1 MKPPRTHYPSLFGFL
16 AFAIAALLLFTLGF
30 VLGLSA
36 LFVRFFEDGADAGG
50 MIYAATISFLGI
62 LLGIVAVISL
72 LRFLNKPFADVP
84 VPTSLRDWQIIAGA
98 IGAGFVL
105 LLGSLVRSNS
115 TVNWLALP
123 LLTIPAVILPLWVIT
138 GVGVRDL
145 LLGSRWRTGSV
156 LGLSLTVTPLILFT
170 LEAVA
175 MVVIL
180 VFAILYAALNPQVAA
195 EFERLS
201 MQFMLIDVQSQAGAE
216 QALMI
221 LAPYL
226 TKPAVV
232 VPAAVFLAVIVPL
245 LEELFKPLAVWLL
258 AGRLES
264 AAQGFSLGA
273 LCGAGF
279 ALWETFNVG
288 GQTTDWGILL
298 FTRIGTGLLHVT
310 TSALMGAAIY
320 MAVQERRYLRLLGN
334 YLLAVLLHGLWNAS
348 AVTMSFSALMV
359 TYNQVESYTLFLW
372 FSIIGLG
379 SLALVLL
386 MILIASNRRLQK
398 MMPLDMPAAT
408 PSSQND
414 PNQ

>member
-1 MKPPRTHYPSLFGFL
+1 MKPSRTHYPSLIGFL
-16 AFAIAALLLFTLGF
+16 AFAITALLLFTLGF

-36 LFVRFFEDGADAGG
+36 LFVWFFEDSADTSG
-50 MIYAATISFLGI
+50 MIYAATISFLGM

-72 LRFLNKPFADVP
+72 LRYLNKPFANAP
-84 VPTSLRDWQIIAGA
+84 VPTSLRGWQIVAGV
-98 IGAGFVL
+98 IGTGLVL
-105 LLGSLVRSNS
+105 LLGSLVRNNS

-138 GVGVRDL
+138 GLGVRDL
-145 LLGSRWRTGSV
+145 VLGSRWRTGSV
-156 LGLSLTVTPLILFT
+156 LGISLTVTPLILFT
-170 LEAVA
+170 LEAVV

-180 VFAILYAALNPQVAA
+180 VFVILYAAFNPQVAA

-201 MQFMLIDVQSQAGAE
+201 MKFMLIDIQSQAGAE

-279 ALWETFNVG
+279 ALWETFNAG
-288 GQTTDWGILL
+288 GQAADWGILL

-310 TSALMGAAIY
+310 TSALVGAAIY
-320 MAVQERRYLRLLGN
+320 LAVQERRYLRLLGN

-359 TYNQVESYTLFLW
+359 AYNQLVGYAPFLW
-372 FSIIGLG
+372 VSMAGLV
-379 SLALVLL
+379 SLAGVMLAT
-386 MILIASNRRLQK
+386 LIASNRKFQK
-398 MMPLDMPAAT
+398 TMPIQAPAEEPAF
-408 PSSQND
+408 QND
-414 PNQ
+414 AGA